1 MVQPILLGT
10 SSSSSPAGLQWEQDQ
25 HLHQRCHSCCH
36 DNRILPPRHRCS
48 PPLLQS
54 PDSGM
59 QPLSSSFYMLPTCSR
74 LYQNDNLLGVPQVP
88 GCIWTRLTWT
98 GRWDSWGYTELQSR
112 WLTSWGASVPGRA
125 KSEFWLSGPCFLGIL
140 SKWCG
145 L

>member
-59 QPLSSSFYMLPTCSR
+59 QPLSSSFYLLPTCSR
-74 LYQNDNLLGVPQVP
+74 LHQNDNLLGVPQVP
-88 GCIWTRLTWT
+88 GCIWTRLICIRVDREVGLLRVYRTAEQVADLLR
-98 GRWDSWGYTELQSR
+98 G
-112 WLTSWGASVPGRA
+112 
-125 KSEFWLSGPCFLGIL
+125 LSAWQG
-140 SKWCG
+140 
-145 L
+145 